1 MYFNDSNTVI
11 SNEKKNTFNFKVLYY
26 FLFGI
31 TLIFTIIVIILLFN
45 KKEKKSTFYLEL
57 IGNNDIVLYQD
68 AEFTDPGFKA
78 YDSEGND
85 LSNLVTVNNS
95 VNSSVVGEYYISY
108 ILDELYLERIVTVI
122 PKKNQITYLIL
133 SGEPIIFQRVNTE
146 YIEPGYVV
154 FDSISTDLNDSVV
167 IDGNVDTSKAGTY
180 TLVYSVTNGSN
191 VTISEKRTIIV
202 TDSNLNLG
210 LVSNKPT
217 AESVSINV
225 NVMDNYFDYV
235 LLPDGNKSYDRDFI
249 YKVKNNGN
257 YKFILYSTDGSYVE
271 KEIYVNNID
280 NTPPI
285 ISKCTGSINSGK
297 TTFTVTSSDKDI
309 SKYLFDNQYTSK
321 YNSYTFNKEIESIYV
336 TVYDEAGNF
345 SGINCKAKRT
355 TASPL
360 YPNGSEKIIYNVST
374 DTLNVWIER
383 KTRSGRTGYYVTHIW
398 AANPYNQLKAG
409 VPNNFS
415 KTLEKSNTILSSAI
429 SKYNLNN
436 KLAVAINGS
445 GFVKSGVWDT
455 GLANSNKGWN
465 LTSVSPIVIVD
476 GVTLRDFA
484 GAKIPSYK
492 YTVYGFKKDGYF
504 GYYKYSQGTNSQFN
518 INVSNQIKSDG
529 VKNTWAFSPLLVWDG
544 KSVTNDTSK
553 NIRNAICQID
563 KNNFLI
569 FTDIYNNARNGFS
582 FKELANTMI
591 SYGCKY
597 GFNLDG
603 GGSTSL
609 VFKDKNST
617 SGKVITGNT
626 RAIAD
631 ILYFHE

>member
-1 MYFNDSNTVI
+1 M
-11 SNEKKNTFNFKVLYY
+11 
-26 FLFGI
+26 
-31 TLIFTIIVIILLFN
+31 
-45 KKEKKSTFYLEL
+45 
-57 IGNNDIVLYQD
+57 GNNDIVLYQD

-154 FDSISTDLNDSVV
+154 FDSISTDLNDNVV

-180 TLVYSVTNGSN
+180 TLVYSVTNSSG

-280 NTPPI
+280 STPPI

-355 TASPL
+355 TASPV

-398 AANPYNQLKAG
+398 AANPYNQLKSG

-455 GLANSNKGWN
+455 GLANSNNGWN

-476 GVTLRDFA
+476 GVTLRDFSS
-484 GAKIPSYK
+484 AKIPSYG
-492 YTVYGFKKDGYF
+492 YTVYGFKKDGFF

-617 SGKVITGNT
+617 NGKVITGNT